1 MWIFYFWSKKKKKK
15 LTNISL
21 TKLALTLISTKI
33 FPHLSGCT
41 DCNTLPPPNPP
52 TAPSLHSHPIAAR
65 VGREQLFSACGWH
78 VGVLKVRQ
86 WGREALLFAQC
97 STQLPPHQNEQPLP
111 TNPTE
116 LSSPPVLQRAK
127 TELSLNNP
135 QSGFPIFSSFLTN
148 HCQKVIMMTNYSWF
162 MY

>member
-1 MWIFYFWSKKKKKK
+1 MHFYVWSTKFKKT

-21 TKLALTLISTKI
+21 TKLTLTLISTEI
-33 FPHLSGCT
+33 FPHLSVALIAT
-41 DCNTLPPPNPP
+41 HSPP
-52 TAPSLHSHPIAAR
+52 TAPSLHLHPIAAR

-78 VGVLKVRQ
+78 VGVLKVRRG
-86 WGREALLFAQC
+86 GREALLFAQC
-97 STQLPPHQNEQPLP
+97 STQLPPHQLNEQPLP

-148 HCQKVIMMTNYSWF
+148 HCQKVIMMSNYSRSCISR
-162 MY
+162 

>member
-1 MWIFYFWSKKKKKK
+1 M

-21 TKLALTLISTKI
+21 TKLTLTLN
-33 FPHLSGCT
+33 LSSSLGCT
-41 DCNTLPPPNPP
+41 DCNTLPPP
-52 TAPSLHSHPIAAR
+52 TAPSLHLHPIAAR

-78 VGVLKVRQ
+78 VGVLKVMRG
-86 WGREALLFAQC
+86 GREALLFAQC
-97 STQLPPHQNEQPLP
+97 STQLPPHQLNEQPLP

-148 HCQKVIMMTNYSWF
+148 HCQQVIMMSNYTRF